1 MATHQTQSGE
11 WWSYREEENVGIWT
25 IEDWGKLFEEEIAA
39 AEQHFGET
47 ANRPDIT
54 ASLVVFDDVD
64 ALSSEMQEHI
74 TEVWSQLAQSV
85 DLERTAY
92 VADGITAMAVRSN
105 VEAPDTE
112 LSSFESIDEAL
123 EWASR

>member
-1 MATHQTQSGE
+1 MATHETQSGE
-11 WWSYREEENVGIWT
+11 WWSYREEGNVGIWT
-25 IEDWGKLFEEEIAA
+25 IEDWGKLFDEEIAA
-39 AEQHFGET
+39 AEQHFSET
-47 ANRPDIT
+47 ASRPDIT

-64 ALSSEMQEHI
+64 ALGSEMQAHI

-112 LSSFESIDEAL
+112 LSSFESVDEAL
-123 EWASR
+123 EWASE